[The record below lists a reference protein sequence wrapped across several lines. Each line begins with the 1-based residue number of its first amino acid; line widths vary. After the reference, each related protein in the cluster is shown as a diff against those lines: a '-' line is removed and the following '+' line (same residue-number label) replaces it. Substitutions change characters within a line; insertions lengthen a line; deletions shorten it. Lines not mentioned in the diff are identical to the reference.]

1 MIVAESFFFLI
12 SITKYLFTILTYKQ
26 YMVLTLLTKIYST
39 YKTILTDLQCEILTL
54 LTILSS
60 TYNTIYIRYKNQK
73 KRGEYDKF
81 LLVNCTSNSKE
92 KKEIKD

>member
-1 MIVAESFFFLI
+1 
-12 SITKYLFTILTYKQ
+12 
-26 YMVLTLLTKIYST
+26 MVLTLLTKIYST

-73 KRGEYDKF
+73 KREEYDKF
-81 LLVNCTSNSKE
+81 LLVNCSSNSKE
-92 KKEIKD
+92 KKEIKDILVAESYQKYPKGLQGCLLLL

>member
-1 MIVAESFFFLI
+1 
-12 SITKYLFTILTYKQ
+12 
-26 YMVLTLLTKIYST
+26 MVLTLLTKIYST
-39 YKTILTDLQCEILTL
+39 YKTILTDLQFKILTL

-73 KRGEYDKF
+73 KKKGEYDKF
-81 LLVNCTSNSKE
+81 LLVNCSSNSKE